1 MNAVPQTAHNNTK
14 RPAVRERLI
23 HAEVA
28 ANDER
33 CFEPLSRFV
42 FESVVDVS
50 VRIAV
55 VRRDPPNQFPPGVLH
70 HVVKRG
76 GRFCAFFGSHA

>member
-1 MNAVPQTAHNNTK
+1 MNAVPHTAHNNKK

-33 CFEPLSRFV
+33 CVEPRSLCV
-42 FESVVDVS
+42 FESVVDVP

-55 VRRDPPNQFPPGVLH
+55 VRRDPPNQFPPDVLH
-70 HVVKRG
+70 LVVKRG
-76 GRFCAFFGSHA
+76 GRFCAFFGGYA